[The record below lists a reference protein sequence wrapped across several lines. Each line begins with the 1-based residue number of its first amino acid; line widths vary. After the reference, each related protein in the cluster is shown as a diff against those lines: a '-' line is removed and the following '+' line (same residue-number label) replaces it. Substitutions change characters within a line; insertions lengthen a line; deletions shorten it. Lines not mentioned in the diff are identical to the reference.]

1 MNFPLSW
8 SRQVRRLCFT
18 HLMSFGYRVIPE
30 NWHVFNNIL
39 RNAVTYSYPNSI
51 IQIMISKSDT
61 QIEVS
66 VQNAG
71 KTIPAD
77 RLKTIFPKLTRL
89 DDARG
94 SDTDAAG
101 LGLAIAQEIVLLHG
115 GSITAT
121 SRDEMVTFLVTLPK
135 LHV

>member
-1 MNFPLSW
+1 
-8 SRQVRRLCFT
+8 
-18 HLMSFGYRVIPE
+18 MSFGYRVIPE